1 MFGKTALVYGAGT
14 QVCDLQVSQIK
25 FYFLKLVISLGIDQ

>member
-14 QVCDLQVSQIK
+14 QVSQIK